1 MLKWIGAV
9 LFVGCSSFLG
19 MNRVLRS
26 RQRVRSLNA
35 LLDGLSLM
43 RSELET
49 VSPSLPKLMELLAHS
64 APQPAAELFG
74 NVSAQLRKRELP
86 FAEVWERALCETE
99 ALLLRPEET
108 QALLAAGSVLGKS
121 DTEVQCRELER
132 AQARLR
138 LFLELEQGER
148 MKQNRVYAAVGMGA
162 GAMLAILLL

>member
-1 MLKWIGAV
+1 MLKWVGAV
-9 LFVGCSSFLG
+9 LFVGCSGFLG

-49 VSPSLPKLMELLAHS
+49 VSPPLPKLLRSLAHS

-74 NVSAQLRKRELP
+74 SAAAQLRKRELP
-86 FAEVWERALCETE
+86 FSQAWERAIGETE
-99 ALLLRPEET
+99 ALLLRPEEA
-108 QALLAAGSVLGKS
+108 QALLALGSVLGKS
-121 DTEVQCRELER
+121 DLEGQCREIER